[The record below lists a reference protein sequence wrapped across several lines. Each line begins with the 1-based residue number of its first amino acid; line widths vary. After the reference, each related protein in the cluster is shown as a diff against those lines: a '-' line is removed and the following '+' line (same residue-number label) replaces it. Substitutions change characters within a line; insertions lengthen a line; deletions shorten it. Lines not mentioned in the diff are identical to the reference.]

1 MVLTPPYV
9 SPSGRSSEI
18 VMWPAAERL
27 VYGTAPKYGKAM
39 AAPPS
44 TRAMRLRAGTELPR
58 AVTPGQD
65 LRAVPLEAV
74 GQKASAWDHRLQAH
88 FATVGRPRSAT
99 LRRPRSAA
107 PRVRAATDGRSDAVD
122 VVAPESP
129 AWEAAA
135 RWEVADGDGDAE
147 ATPASP
153 GPHAPPPPP
162 AAIRFAWKHPQVL
175 LRDIA
180 SGRHA
185 WGPREQKVL
194 DAYIDDL
201 QAPPSPSPSAARV
214 RPHSAPRVSP
224 RWRSAASTSCG
235 L

>member
-1 MVLTPPYV
+1 MVLTAPYV
-9 SPSGRSSEI
+9 SPAGRSSEI

-27 VYGTAPKYGKAM
+27 VYGTAPKYAKAM

-107 PRVRAATDGRSDAVD
+107 PRVRAATDGRSDADDGIV
-122 VVAPESP
+122 PESP

-135 RWEVADGDGDAE
+135 RWEVADGDRAKENVARAREKVAAE
-147 ATPASP
+147 K
-153 GPHAPPPPP
+153 
-162 AAIRFAWKHPQVL
+162 AA
-175 LRDIA
+175 
-180 SGRHA
+180 
-185 WGPREQKVL
+185 EEE
-194 DAYIDDL
+194 
-201 QAPPSPSPSAARV
+201 AAR
-214 RPHSAPRVSP
+214 RK
-224 RWRSAASTSCG
+224 AANMARRMQK
-235 L
+235 